1 MTAISLICFVIWLY
15 FLRVTYRSKL
25 GFFTFVWGSVGLF
38 VFMMLWLRPIVSDP
52 FSQLVAYVC
61 GLVGEATHLF
71 ESYATPGILFVPN
84 AKSASISLYIDL
96 ECSGII
102 EVMAFTSMIW
112 FFPVYKAWEKLKIN
126 LIAIV
131 WIFGANILRVFII
144 CLLVYFYGSGAFY
157 MAHSIIG
164 RLVFY
169 ALSIALYFAVFTKS
183 QIIRQKVG
191 GFSYAGDR

>member
-15 FLRVTYRSKL
+15 FLRVGYQSKL

-38 VFMMLWLRPIVSDP
+38 VFMMLWVRPIVSDP
-52 FSQLVAYVC
+52 FSQLVAYAC
-61 GLVGEATHLF
+61 GLVGKATHLY

-84 AKSASISLYIDL
+84 AKTASISLYIDL

-102 EVMAFTSMIW
+102 EIMAFTSMIW
-112 FFPVYKAWEKLKIN
+112 FFSVYKTLEKLAIN
-126 LIAIV
+126 LIAVI
-131 WIFGANILRVFII
+131 WIFAANILRVFLI
-144 CLLVYFYGSGAFY
+144 CALVYFYGSSSFY

-169 ALSIALYFAVFTKS
+169 ALSILLYFAVFTKS